1 MARQIIIAFISV
13 ILIFSLYQ
21 GQKVM
26 KSQLNR
32 GIRNNNP
39 LNIRIS
45 GNAWTGK
52 VTPSKDKA
60 FETFSDSKYG
70 FRAAAKLIRN
80 YQNLYGLN
88 TLAGIIHR
96 WAPASDNNDTDNYI
110 QFVANKVG
118 VNRNVPLNLY
128 DDAFMSRLVHAMSI
142 MEVGRYYSLS
152 DAAQGVALA

>member
-1 MARQIIIAFISV
+1 MLRWLLV
-13 ILIFSLYQ
+13 IVLIFTLYQ

-45 GNAWTGK
+45 NNAWTGK

-70 FRAAAKLIRN
+70 FRAATKLIRN

-88 TLAGIIHR
+88 TLSGIIRR
-96 WAPASDNNDTDNYI
+96 WAPESDNNDTDNYV
-110 QFVANKVG
+110 QFVSGQVG
-118 VNRNVPLNLY
+118 VNKNAPLNLY
-128 DDAFMSRLVHAMSI
+128 DDALMTRLVHAMSI
-142 MEVGRYYSLS
+142 MEVGRYYSMS
-152 DAAQGVALA
+152 DAAKGVQLA

>member
-1 MARQIIIAFISV
+1 MARWLLL
-13 ILIFSLYQ
+13 ILLMALAYK
-21 GQKVM
+21 GADTGVKLV

-45 GNAWTGK
+45 NSAWTGK
-52 VTPSKDKA
+52 VTPSQDKA

-80 YQNLYGLN
+80 YQSLYGLN
-88 TLAGIIHR
+88 TIDEIIAR
-96 WAPASDNNDTDNYI
+96 WAPSHENDTRNYS
-110 QFVANKVG
+110 QFVAG
-118 VNRNVPLNLY
+118 QLNLSPSTALNLS
-128 DDAFMSRLVHAMSI
+128 DSNLLARLVHAMSI

-152 DAAQGVALA
+152 DAQQGVALV

>member
-1 MARQIIIAFISV
+1 MARKLIITIIAV

-21 GQKVM
+21 GQKIM

-60 FETFSDSKYG
+60 EPVWAKYAVRHYSPMG
-70 FRAAAKLIRN
+70 
-80 YQNLYGLN
+80 
-88 TLAGIIHR
+88 
-96 WAPASDNNDTDNYI
+96 AS
-110 QFVANKVG
+110 Q
-118 VNRNVPLNLY
+118 R
-128 DDAFMSRLVHAMSI
+128 
-142 MEVGRYYSLS
+142 
-152 DAAQGVALA
+152 

>member
-1 MARQIIIAFISV
+1 M
-13 ILIFSLYQ
+13 
-21 GQKVM
+21 
-26 KSQLNR
+26 
-32 GIRNNNP
+32 
-39 LNIRIS
+39 
-45 GNAWTGK
+45 TGK

-128 DDAFMSRLVHAMSI
+128 DGAFMSRLVHAMSI

>member
-1 MARQIIIAFISV
+1 MMRALIIIV
-13 ILIFSLYQ
+13 LIGALMWGAPQ
-21 GQKVM
+21 GVKIV

-45 GNAWTGK
+45 NSAWTGK
-52 VTPSKDKA
+52 VTPSQDKA

-80 YQNLYGLN
+80 YQSLYGLN
-88 TLAGIIHR
+88 TINEIIAR
-96 WAPASDNNDTDNYI
+96 WAPSHENDTRNYS
-110 QFVANKVG
+110 QFVAG
-118 VNRNVPLNLY
+118 QLNLSPNAALNLS
-128 DDAFMSRLVHAMSI
+128 DSNLLARLVHAMSI

-152 DAAQGVALA
+152 DAQQGVALV

>member
-1 MARQIIIAFISV
+1 MARKLIITIIAV

-21 GQKVM
+21 GQKIM

-45 GNAWTGK
+45 GNAWAGK

-88 TLAGIIHR
+88 TLSGIIHR
-96 WAPASDNNDTDNYI
+96 WAPVSDNNDTDNYI
-110 QFVANKVG
+110 QFVAGKLN
-118 VNRNVPLNLY
+118 VNRNAPLNLY
-128 DDAFMSRLVHAMSI
+128 DDAFMARLVHTMSI

-152 DAAQGVALA
+152 DAAKGVALA

>member
-1 MARQIIIAFISV
+1 MFRWFAVV
-13 ILIFSLYQ
+13 ILVFILYQ

-32 GIRNNNP
+32 GVRINNP

-52 VTPSKDKA
+52 VTPSRDKA
-60 FETFSDSKYG
+60 FETFSDPKYG

-88 TLAGIIHR
+88 TLSGIIHR
-96 WAPASDNNDTDNYI
+96 WAPQSDNNDTENYI
-110 QFVANKVG
+110 QFVADNVG
-118 VNRNVPLNLY
+118 VNPNTTLNLY
-128 DDAFMSRLVHAMSI
+128 DDAFMARLIHAMSI
-142 MEVGRYYSLS
+142 MEVGRYYSLN

>member
-1 MARQIIIAFISV
+1 MRALIIIV
-13 ILIFSLYQ
+13 LIGALMWGAPQ
-21 GQKVM
+21 GVKIV

-45 GNAWTGK
+45 NSAWTGK
-52 VTPSKDKA
+52 VTPSQDKA

-80 YQNLYGLN
+80 YQSLYGLN
-88 TLAGIIHR
+88 TINEIIGR
-96 WAPASDNNDTDNYI
+96 WAPSHENDTRNYS
-110 QFVANKVG
+110 QFVAG
-118 VNRNVPLNLY
+118 QLNLSSNAALNLS
-128 DDAFMSRLVHAMSI
+128 DSNLLARLVHAMSI

-152 DAAQGVALA
+152 DAQQGVALV

>member
-1 MARQIIIAFISV
+1 MTRQLIIVLITV

-21 GQKVM
+21 GQTVM

-32 GIRNNNP
+32 GVRNNNP

-45 GNAWTGK
+45 GNAWAGK

-70 FRAAAKLIRN
+70 FRAATKLIRN

-88 TLAGIIHR
+88 TLSGIIHR
-96 WAPASDNNDTDNYI
+96 WAPESDNNDTENYI
-110 QFVANKVG
+110 QFVADKVG
-118 VNRNVPLNLY
+118 VHPSDALNLY
-128 DDAFMSRLVHAMSI
+128 DDQFMTRLVHAMSI
-142 MEVGRYYSLS
+142 MEVGRYYSVS
-152 DAAQGVALA
+152 DAAEGVALV